1 MLTYFA
7 IYVDI
12 LCQVSLDDAAYE
24 NRGIMISAHYDGTK
38 WQVGAKRDSEMV
50 LTIDDVAQAYDETAC
65 DYDANDQT
73 GYKAQ
78 RLVVFASAAY
88 DAIESEK

>member
-24 NRGIMISAHYDGTK
+24 NRGIMISVHYDGTE
-38 WQVGAKRDSEMV
+38 WLVGTKRDGEMM
-50 LTIDDVAQAYDETAC
+50 LTIDDIAQTYDETAC
-65 DYDANDQT
+65 DYDANDQS
-73 GYKAQ
+73 GCEA
-78 RLVVFASAAY
+78 
-88 DAIESEK
+88 